1 MPERKDDHSES
12 NKPIAKEPSKDGFKV
27 SRGGIHSGE
36 LNKIIMLKVGGQLK
50 AVRLRKGFSQEE
62 LAERTSTNRT
72 YISDIERGISSPT
85 FVFLFRL
92 AAALDT
98 KLWKIIKEIED

>member
-1 MPERKDDHSES
+1 MPDRKEDISES
-12 NKPIAKEPSKDGFKV
+12 KPIAKEPSADGKKT
-27 SRGGIHSGE
+27 SAGINSGE
-36 LNKIIMLKVGGQLK
+36 LNKTVMLKVGAQLK

-62 LAERTSTNRT
+62 LAERTATNRT

>member
-1 MPERKDDHSES
+1 MPDRKDEISES
-12 NKPIAKEPSKDGFKV
+12 KPIEKEPTADGRRIPI
-27 SRGGIHSGE
+27 SGIPSGE
-36 LNKIIMLKVGGQLK
+36 LNKLVMLKVGAQLK

-85 FVFLFRL
+85 FVFLFRI